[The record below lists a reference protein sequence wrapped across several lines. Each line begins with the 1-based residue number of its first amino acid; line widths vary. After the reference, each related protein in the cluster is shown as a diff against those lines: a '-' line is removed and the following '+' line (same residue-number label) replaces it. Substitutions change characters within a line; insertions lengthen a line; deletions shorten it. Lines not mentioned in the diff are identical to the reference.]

1 MAKSG
6 GRTKAPESVN
16 RSWHLSRSPD
26 EIALTELE
34 YSLFRVFESFVR
46 WQMECV
52 ATASGSALSGAD
64 AAILNVV
71 RMRDRPKGISDIAR
85 LLNRDDIANLQ
96 YSLRKLAKAGL
107 VEKAGHSAKK
117 DVTYQVTARGR
128 TVTETYARIRGELL
142 MPLTGSLA
150 DGKADFDHATRV
162 LSLLT
167 GMYDQAARMAATY
180 RPGPAE

>member
-1 MAKSG
+1 MAKSPS
-6 GRTKAPESVN
+6 RTADAVN
-16 RSWHLSRSPD
+16 RSWHISRTPE

-34 YSLFRVFESFVR
+34 YSLFRVFESFTR

-52 ATASGSALSGAD
+52 ATAGVPNLSGAD

-96 YSLRKLAKAGL
+96 YSLRKLTKAGL
-107 VEKAGHSAKK
+107 IEKAGHSAKK
-117 DVTYQVTARGR
+117 DVTYQVTSRGR
-128 TVTETYARIRGELL
+128 GITENYARIRAELL
-142 MPLTGSLA
+142 MPMVGSLA
-150 DGKADFDHATRV
+150 DGRADFDRGSRV

-167 GMYDQAARMAATY
+167 GMYDQAARLAATY
-180 RPGPAE
+180 RPGHAE